1 MRIMTLGLGLL
12 LLGFLLVYLMVLRL
26 LDPGFMLSFLAYAAS
41 LIGLVLG
48 LIGVINHGRP

>member
-41 LIGLVLG
+41 LIGLVFG
-48 LIGVINHGRP
+48 LIGAINHGRP